1 MGILLPSTYISAQTS
16 SPTASPTFSTSQP
29 SLAKSADPTLMVSA
43 NPSPSPTSSPTETV
57 DKLSFIEKALT
68 MILTGVGP
76 LDDDD
81 KAHFARRTE
90 QYIEFYYNDD
100 DQGDSAFASKIEKV
114 SVDISNVITEVLTEK
129 DGSRRLGD
137 NTQRE
142 LDSESELKVQF
153 DQEMAY
159 VINTDDQDFINSVS
173 PQLLIQDPFNT
184 LGRREKYIIFLK
196 TLPSEAEAFTNLHK
210 LSPPELVGKD
220 SQVSMMAI
228 IGGSVGGV
236 VLLTIGI
243 LAYCW
248 RSRKKQKE
256 LREFSDYG
264 PRDPGNRGMLP
275 ESVSSA
281 LQEPEQRGY
290 FQSQNS
296 IQGGY
301 QGSVITNDDPDY
313 GYGPNMDRSI
323 VSGTDGT
330 YGGTIQSGSRMG
342 GASLMGA
349 SFFGGQTLGTN
360 SVFDEQSFRNFRNGN
375 VKEELI
381 IVEAPAGKL
390 GVVIDTPDNGAPI
403 LHRIKDTCPIADQ
416 LRVNDKLIAVDD
428 EDVTNMTAVKVSKL
442 ISQKSGNAVRKF
454 TILRSV

>member
-1 MGILLPSTYISAQTS
+1 MRRPIHFVF
-16 SPTASPTFSTSQP
+16 TASQINFLLLNIFSC
-29 SLAKSADPTLMVSA
+29 
-43 NPSPSPTSSPTETV
+43 
-57 DKLSFIEKALT
+57 
-68 MILTGVGP
+68 
-76 LDDDD
+76 
-81 KAHFARRTE
+81 HR
-90 QYIEFYYNDD
+90 
-100 DQGDSAFASKIEKV
+100 
-114 SVDISNVITEVLTEK
+114 
-129 DGSRRLGD
+129 
-137 NTQRE
+137 
-142 LDSESELKVQF
+142 
-153 DQEMAY
+153 
-159 VINTDDQDFINSVS
+159 
-173 PQLLIQDPFNT
+173 
-184 LGRREKYIIFLK
+184 
-196 TLPSEAEAFTNLHK
+196 
-210 LSPPELVGKD
+210 
-220 SQVSMMAI
+220 
-228 IGGSVGGV
+228 
-236 VLLTIGI
+236 
-243 LAYCW
+243 
-248 RSRKKQKE
+248 
-256 LREFSDYG
+256 
-264 PRDPGNRGMLP
+264 
-275 ESVSSA
+275 SVSSA